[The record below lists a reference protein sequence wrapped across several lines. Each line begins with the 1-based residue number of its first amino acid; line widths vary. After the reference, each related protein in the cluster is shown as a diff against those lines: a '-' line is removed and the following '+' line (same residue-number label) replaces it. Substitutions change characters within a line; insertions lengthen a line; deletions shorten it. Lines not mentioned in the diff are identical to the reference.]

1 MSLINFILDVAGLLL
16 WLSWRSIRFDPLARA
31 TPATLAGTV
40 RRAEPSRLKRWHF
53 LAGLLGLLFVRA
65 LFYWQIGPAVNWTPQ
80 LDLGVVALAFRGNV
94 LITTLLFSIL
104 SFTST
109 LVIFYFWLITLDII
123 HGRPAEPDPFQRMI
137 QLQLGRIA
145 RWPRWVRAPA
155 PVLFTP
161 PLWIGVHPLLVYAGV
176 LHPAQSTAHL
186 VEQGLLVGIQ
196 VYFTLKNLLPIFLFL
211 HLIGTYV
218 YLGGSPL
225 WTFVSA
231 TSRRILVPLNRVPLR
246 WGRIDFAPLVGI
258 VLLLLLLHTLPN
270 MILYQ
275 LDRRNLTIWPQ

>member
-1 MSLINFILDVAGLLL
+1 
-16 WLSWRSIRFDPLARA
+16 
-31 TPATLAGTV
+31 
-40 RRAEPSRLKRWHF
+40 LKRWHF
-53 LAGLLGLLFVRA
+53 LAGLAGLLFVRA

-109 LVIFYFWLITLDII
+109 LVIFYFWLITLDILN
-123 HGRPAEPDPFQRMI
+123 GRPAEPDPFQKMI

-145 RWPRWVRAPA
+145 RWPRWVRALT
-155 PVLFTP
+155 PVLFTTT
-161 PLWIGVHPLLVYAGV
+161 LWIGVHPLLVFAGV
-176 LHPAQSTAHL
+176 LHPAQSAAHP
-186 VEQGLLVGIQ
+186 VEQGLLVGIGI
-196 VYFTLKNLLPIFLFL
+196 YFTLKNLLPVFLFL
-211 HLIGTYV
+211 HLIATYV

-225 WTFVSA
+225 WAFVRA
-231 TSRRILVPLNRVPLR
+231 TSRKILVPLNRVPLR
-246 WGRIDFAPLVGI
+246 WGRIDFAPLIGI

-270 MILYQ
+270 LILYQ